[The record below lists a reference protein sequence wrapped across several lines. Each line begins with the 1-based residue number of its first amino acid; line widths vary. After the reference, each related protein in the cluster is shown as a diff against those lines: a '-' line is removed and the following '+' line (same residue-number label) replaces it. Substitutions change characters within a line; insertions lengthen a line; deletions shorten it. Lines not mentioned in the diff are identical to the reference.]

1 MIAFGS
7 SITDPVMYENA
18 CGRGI
23 ALAKEPDSPVLAR
36 AAAGSIFKSY
46 NLVLDQAAELEGLEA
61 LVMLHQDAEI
71 VDPDFCRKIR
81 ESLADP
87 DVGVVGAVGAVGVR
101 SISWWDGSVTWASF
115 THRYEE
121 FGGGA
126 FPGFGWA
133 GETRPPY
140 AEIGEVDTVDGFV
153 MVLSPWVVQNLRFD
167 ESLGQLHGYDFDF
180 CLTVREAG
188 KKVVTQD
195 LQVVHHHSLDLVS
208 KPETWIEAHVAV
220 AEKWE
225 GRMPGVGAGGD
236 DWKKR
241 ARKAEAEASVYR
253 TIARAEELKR
263 HAAVEEVTGSLSWRL
278 TRPLRAINRLRKAVP
293 DPSTVRA
300 TSNS

>member
-7 SITDPVMYENA
+7 SITDPVMYDNA

-23 ALAKEPDSPVLAR
+23 AVANEPDSVVLAR

-46 NLVLDQAAELEGLEA
+46 NMVLDQAAELEGLEA

-81 ESLADP
+81 ASLADP
-87 DVGVVGAVGAVGVR
+87 DVGIVGCVGAVGVR
-101 SISWWDGSVTWASF
+101 SIAWWDGSVTWASF

-126 FPGFGWA
+126 YPAFGWT
-133 GETRPPY
+133 GEQRPPY

-153 MVLSPWVVQNLRFD
+153 MVLSPWVVQHCRFD
-167 ESLGQLHGYDFDF
+167 ESLGMLHGYDYDF
-180 CLTVREAG
+180 CLTVREQG
-188 KKVVTQD
+188 RKVVTQD

-208 KPETWIEAHVAV
+208 NPDTWIEAHMRIAD
-220 AEKWE
+220 KWE
-225 GRMPGVGAGGD
+225 ERMPEVGSGPE
-236 DWKKR
+236 DWKAR
-241 ARKAEAEASVYR
+241 ARRAEAEASVYR

-263 HAAVEEVTGSLSWRL
+263 HAAVEEVTRSLSWRV
-278 TRPLRAINRLRKAVP
+278 TKPLRAVNRVRRALP
-293 DPSTVRA
+293 DRHTGRA
-300 TSNS
+300 TTD

>member
-7 SITDPVMYENA
+7 SITDPVVYDNA

-23 ALAKEPDSPVLAR
+23 AFAKEPDSVVLAR

-46 NLVLDQAAELEGLEA
+46 NLVLDQAAKLDGLEA

-71 VDPDFCRKIR
+71 VDPDFCRKVR
-81 ESLADP
+81 ESLADS
-87 DVGVVGAVGAVGVR
+87 DVGVVGCVGAVGVR

-126 FPGFGWA
+126 FAGFGWV
-133 GETRPPY
+133 GERRPAY

-153 MVLSPWVVQNLRFD
+153 MVLSPWVVHNLRFD
-167 ESLGQLHGYDFDF
+167 ESLGQLHGYDYDF

-195 LQVVHHHSLDLVS
+195 LQTVHHHSLDLVS

-225 GRMPGVGAGGD
+225 GRMPEVGAGPD
-236 DWKKR
+236 DWKRR
-241 ARKAEAEASVYR
+241 ARRAEAEASVYR
-253 TIARAEELKR
+253 TIARAEEMKR
-263 HAAVEEVTGSLSWRL
+263 HAAVEELTRSVSWRL
-278 TRPLRAINRLRKAVP
+278 TRPLRAVNRLRRALP
-293 DPSTVRA
+293 DPGAARA
-300 TSNS
+300 TTR